1 MENQSEESFLDAK
14 NLKIVSFSP
23 DAEFEQTIDE
33 ENIYTLPVWTPKDG
47 FNLLEEFVSTV
58 RVKKIYDEL
67 REVLSN
73 GRGVFRNFKN
83 VLKKYPEIE
92 KRFRVFKNKE
102 MRNFVFE
109 WYNALRDSWGLEKL
123 SQDFED
129 YDELTKEDF
138 LFRGY
143 DFQQDGKC
151 VAEMAG
157 AVSEEIKA
165 FYAGE
170 LGLAVSHLWKQRFDS
185 FFQRNSPESVNGFV
199 CRTLSDEFAGCL
211 LFSFC
216 PSFAKETVTLTAC
229 FVDQNYRGLG
239 IVRELF
245 SQCISNLKERG
256 VHWFIIEQSAIPFYL
271 EPLLTRCGFEKT
283 GSVYVADFSDNK
295 A

>member
-1 MENQSEESFLDAK
+1 MENQSEESVLDAK
-14 NLKIVSFSP
+14 KQKIISLEVDS
-23 DAEFEQTIDE
+23 DQTIDE
-33 ENIYTLPVWTPKDG
+33 ENIYALPVWTSKDG
-47 FNLLEEFVSTV
+47 FNLLEDFVSTI
-58 RVKKIYDEL
+58 RIKSIYDEL

-83 VLKKYPEIE
+83 VLKKYPKIE
-92 KRFRVFKNKE
+92 KRFRLFKNKE
-102 MRNFVFE
+102 MREFIFD
-109 WYNALRDSWGLEKL
+109 WYNTLRESWGLEKQ

-129 YDELTKEDF
+129 YDELTQEDF
-138 LFRGY
+138 IFRGY
-143 DFQQDGKC
+143 DFQKDRDC

-157 AVSEEIKA
+157 VVADEIKA
-165 FYAGE
+165 FYTGE
-170 LGLAVSHLWKQRFDS
+170 LGLAVSQLWTQHFNNS
-185 FFQRNSPESVNGFV
+185 FNSGNSPKSVNGYV

-216 PSFAKETVTLTAC
+216 PSFAKETVVLTAC

-245 SQCISNLKERG
+245 SQCIPYLKERG
-256 VHWFIIEQSAIPFYL
+256 VHRFIIEQSAVPFYL

-283 GSVYVADFSDNK
+283 GSVYIADFSQRE